1 MVYSM
6 KQLLNTV
13 EGWNKSIKTIANS
26 LVMAILAVILF
37 TTPALATGVYEISGL
52 TPDTW
57 VVDEADVIS
66 RANEGKISSA
76 LSELA
81 QTSGN
86 EVRFV
91 TVRRL
96 DYGETP
102 ESFTKALFEKWFPT
116 KEAQAN
122 QTLLMIDTVTNG
134 NTIIT
139 GDGVKSTLADD
150 TAKSITNETLMAPL
164 RDGNKYNQA
173 FLDVSDRIVAILSG
187 KPDPGPPEIVDNIQV
202 ESTFASS
209 EQTEKERGNSTAW
222 VVGLLIAATVIPMA
236 TYYIYQVNQPSS
248 DG

>member
-1 MVYSM
+1 M

-13 EGWNKSIKTIANS
+13 KSWKNSIKTLAYS
-26 LVMAILAVILF
+26 LVVVVLATMVLA
-37 TTPALATGVYEISGL
+37 TPVSATGVYEISGL

-57 VVDEADVIS
+57 VVDEADVLS
-66 RANEGKISSA
+66 RANEGKISGA
-76 LSELA
+76 LSEVAA
-81 QTSGN
+81 QSGN
-86 EVRFV
+86 EVRFI

-134 NTIIT
+134 TAIIS
-139 GDGVKSTLADD
+139 GDAVKSTLSDD
-150 TAKSITNETLMAPL
+150 TAKSIANETLMAPL
-164 RDGNKYNQA
+164 RDGNRYNQA
-173 FLDVSDRIVAILSG
+173 FLDTSDRIVTILSG
-187 KPDPGPPEIVDNIQV
+187 KPDPGPPIIVEKVQT

-209 EQTEKERGNSTAW
+209 EKTEKERGNSTAW
-222 VVGLLIAATVIPMA
+222 VIGLLIAATVIPMA

>member
-1 MVYSM
+1 M

-13 EGWNKSIKTIANS
+13 TSWKKFIKTLAYS
-26 LVMAILAVILF
+26 LVMVILAIILL

-57 VVDEADVIS
+57 VVDEADVLS
-66 RANEGKISSA
+66 RANEGKISGT

-81 QTSGN
+81 KESGN
-86 EVRFV
+86 EVRFI
-91 TVRRL
+91 TVHRL

-122 QTLLMIDTVTNG
+122 QTLMMIDTLTNG
-134 NTIIT
+134 NAIIT
-139 GDGVKSTLADD
+139 GDGVKATLADD

-164 RDGNKYNQA
+164 RDGNRYNQA

-187 KPDPGPPEIVDNIQV
+187 KPDPGPPIIADKVQT

-209 EQTEKERGNSTAW
+209 EETAKERGNSTAW
-222 VVGLLIAATVIPMA
+222 VIGLLIAATVIPMA

>member
-1 MVYSM
+1 M

-13 EGWNKSIKTIANS
+13 KSWKNSIKTLAYS
-26 LVMAILAVILF
+26 LMVVILATMVLA
-37 TTPALATGVYEISGL
+37 TPVSATGVYEISGL

-57 VVDEADVIS
+57 VVDEADVLS
-66 RANEGKISSA
+66 RANEGKISGA

-81 QTSGN
+81 AQSGN
-86 EVRFV
+86 EVRFI

-122 QTLLMIDTVTNG
+122 QTLIMINTVTNG
-134 NTIIT
+134 TAIIS
-139 GDGVKSTLADD
+139 GDGVKSILPDD
-150 TAKSITNETLMAPL
+150 TANSITNETLMAPL
-164 RDGNKYNQA
+164 RDGNRYNQA
-173 FLDVSDRIVAILSG
+173 FADASDRIVTILSG
-187 KPDPGPPEIVDNIQV
+187 KPDPGPPIIVDKVQT

-209 EQTEKERGNSTAW
+209 EETEKERGNSTAW
-222 VVGLLIAATVIPMA
+222 VIGLLIAATVIPMA

>member
-1 MVYSM
+1 M

-13 EGWNKSIKTIANS
+13 TSWKKSIKTLASS
-26 LVMAILAVILF
+26 LVMVILAIILL

-57 VVDEADVIS
+57 VVDEADVLS
-66 RANEGKISSA
+66 RANEGKISGT

-81 QTSGN
+81 KESGN
-86 EVRFV
+86 EVRFI
-91 TVRRL
+91 TVHRL

-122 QTLLMIDTVTNG
+122 QTLMMIDTLTNG
-134 NTIIT
+134 NAIIT
-139 GDGVKSTLADD
+139 GDGVKATLADD

-164 RDGNKYNQA
+164 RDGNRYNQA

-187 KPDPGPPEIVDNIQV
+187 KPDPGPPEIVDNVQV

-209 EQTEKERGNSTAW
+209 EETAKERGNSTAW
-222 VVGLLIAATVIPMA
+222 VIGLLIAATVIPMA